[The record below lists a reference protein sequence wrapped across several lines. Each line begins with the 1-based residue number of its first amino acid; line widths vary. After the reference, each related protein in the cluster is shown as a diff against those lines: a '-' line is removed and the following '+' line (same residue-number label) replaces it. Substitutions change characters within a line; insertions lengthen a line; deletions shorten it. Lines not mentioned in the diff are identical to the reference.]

1 MRLHRSSN
9 GTLHGTRYWTVINVG
24 TSVEQ
29 FMSLSL
35 AAEPRRKGLFEP
47 FFWHQATAPPLTHC
61 HPLVPLLFIEPL
73 PTVSLIDRGQVWR
86 GRLESGPTKLSVEEL
101 QQLRNLETSLRPF
114 GRNDASTS
122 KDKLFKLGEV
132 DLGGTAIP
140 VYDGELLLIARP
152 DMEAASRPAS
162 RAPSRPP
169 SSAIETSGSDRAIV
183 RTPSIRVKPSTSQGL
198 ERKSSMQRRNS
209 LPAVSQRANHPVV
222 TEISTERPIRVL
234 AQAGTLDRLV
244 NVLIHGLKGVSVAV
258 ADDNG
263 ETSLRDGNTRD
274 LVVDHSEFARV
285 WWNVFRSFV
294 TPIVFFEVSVTFFRG
309 TSGNSRDVAIA

>member
-1 MRLHRSSN
+1 M
-9 GTLHGTRYWTVINVG
+9 GTHVAI
-24 TSVEQ
+24 SVDQ

-35 AAEPRRKGLFEP
+35 AAEPRRKGMFEP
-47 FFWHQATAPPLTHC
+47 FFWLQSTAAPHTHC
-61 HPLVPLLFIEPL
+61 HPLVPLLFVEPM

-101 QQLRNLETSLRPF
+101 QQLRNLDTLRPF
-114 GRNDASTS
+114 RKNDASAS
-122 KDKLFKLGEV
+122 KDKLFKIGDV

-140 VYDGELLLIARP
+140 VYDGELLLVARP
-152 DMEAASRPAS
+152 DMDATSRPAS

-169 SSAIETSGSDRAIV
+169 SSVIEDRAIV
-183 RTPSIRVKPSTSQGL
+183 RSPSIRVKPCSSQGL
-198 ERKSSMQRRNS
+198 ERKSSVQRRNS
-209 LPAVSQRANHPVV
+209 LPAISQRTNHPVI
-222 TEISTERPIRVL
+222 TEVSTERPIRVL
-234 AQAGTLDRLV
+234 VQAGTLDRLV

-274 LVVDHSEFARV
+274 LVVDHAEFARV

-294 TPIVFFEVSVTFFRG
+294 TPFVFFEVSATMLE
-309 TSGNSRDVAIA
+309 SICLWKLM